1 MELNNVSQKLPVEW
15 LHHTLLHEAK
25 KITASQSIVEEEVA
39 EYNSIQSTVIQ
50 SKTYLQILPVTLS
63 TDGYSVRT
71 NTLLDCGAHST
82 LVREDIA

>member
-1 MELNNVSQKLPVEW
+1 M
-15 LHHTLLHEAK
+15 
-25 KITASQSIVEEEVA
+25 EEEVA